1 MNSFNQINGSFAA
14 ENGDLL
20 LGLLKEE
27 VRTFNYLSYATRRT
41 DVLNEFSSS
50 TSTGEPVLRNISHLE
65 LNN

>member
-27 VRTFNYLSYATRRT
+27 VRLLVYRPYVTLSI
-41 DVLNEFSSS
+41 DVSNEF
-50 TSTGEPVLRNISHLE
+50 L
-65 LNN
+65 